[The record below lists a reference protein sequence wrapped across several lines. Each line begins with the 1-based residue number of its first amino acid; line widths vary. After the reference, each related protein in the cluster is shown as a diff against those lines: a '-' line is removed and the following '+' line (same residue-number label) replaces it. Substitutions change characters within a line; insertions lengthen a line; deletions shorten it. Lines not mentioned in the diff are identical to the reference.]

1 MGKRYMHV
9 GLGLETWR
17 KEPLGR
23 RRCSWEDNIK
33 IDLEEV
39 GWEDADRID
48 MIQDR
53 DKWRAVLNT
62 VMNLL
67 VP

>member
-1 MGKRYMHV
+1 M
-9 GLGLETWR
+9 E
-17 KEPLGR
+17 
-23 RRCSWEDNIK
+23 
-33 IDLEEV
+33 
-39 GWEDADRID
+39 WEDADWID
-48 MIQDR
+48 LIQDR